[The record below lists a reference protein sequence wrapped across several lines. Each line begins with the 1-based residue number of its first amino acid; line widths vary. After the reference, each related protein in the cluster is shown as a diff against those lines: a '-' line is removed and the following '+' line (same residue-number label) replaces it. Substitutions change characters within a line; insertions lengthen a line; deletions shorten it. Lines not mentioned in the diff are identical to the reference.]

1 MEKSNNSKD
10 YSKFEE
16 NLEAEV
22 TGYNNRKYSLY
33 ELSLSANDYTINAPE
48 YFRNKIIEKYSQ
60 VYNCT
65 EEKVPASI
73 LKEVYGLDEK
83 FVEEWKKLDNW
94 FYDFYKIE
102 RIGFE
107 VSNLGRIRYD
117 DIYLMQE
124 AEKYGYLTISKE
136 LNKKKYPD
144 LKVKTFSKYVYY
156 YISAGFYGKPN
167 GKCIHHINNNGY
179 DCRPE
184 NLILLTPPQHSKVH
198 GSPVKGDNNSYEKV
212 SQVGQ

>member
-33 ELSLSANDYTINAPE
+33 DLSLSANNYQGTHNSAYRELIQ
-48 YFRNKIIEKYSQ
+48 KKYSKI
-60 VYNCT
+60 YNCESET
-65 EEKVPASI
+65 SPAN
-73 LKEVYGLDEK
+73 LLEEVYGLSESFKEIWREVPDN
-83 FVEEWKKLDNW
+83 KK
-94 FYDFYKIE
+94 YT
-102 RIGFE
+102 
-107 VSNLGRIRYD
+107 VSNLGRIKLNGILVYQD
-117 DIYLMQE
+117 DE
-124 AEKYGYLTISKE
+124 NFNGYLKMT
-136 LNKKKYPD
+136 
-144 LKVKTFSKYVYY
+144 KTTEGKDSDNRSENIYIFVAKAFFSLEKLHC
-156 YISAGFYGKPN
+156 
-167 GKCIHHINNNGY
+167 KCIHHINNNGY

-198 GSPVKGDNNSYEKV
+198 GFPVKGDDNSYEKV

>member
-33 ELSLSANDYTINAPE
+33 ELSLSANNYQSNHNNE
-48 YFRNKIIEKYSQ
+48 YRELIQKKYSKI
-60 VYNCT
+60 YNCESET
-65 EEKVPASI
+65 IPAN
-73 LKEVYGLDEK
+73 LLEEVYGLSESFKEIWREVPDN
-83 FVEEWKKLDNW
+83 KK
-94 FYDFYKIE
+94 YT
-102 RIGFE
+102 
-107 VSNLGRIRYD
+107 VSNLGRIKLNGILVHQD
-117 DIYLMQE
+117 DNNFN
-124 AEKYGYLTISKE
+124 GYLKMTKTVEGKDSDNRSENIYIFVAKAFFSNYKE
-136 LNKKKYPD
+136 GMH
-144 LKVKTFSKYVYY
+144 V
-156 YISAGFYGKPN
+156 
-167 GKCIHHINNNGY
+167 HHINNNGY

-198 GSPVKGDNNSYEKV
+198 GFPVKGDDNSYEKV